1 MVPSRII
8 SADSHMLEPPDLWT
22 SRLDKKYRDQA
33 PHVEDNERGSY
44 FIAPGL
50 KPSRVSLGFGAGRSG
65 QELKE
70 HFNKGFET
78 APAGGWDP
86 VARIKDQDV
95 DGVIAEILYTT
106 YGMPLF
112 SLPDPEL
119 QHACF
124 KAYNDWLA
132 EFCAH
137 NPKRFYGIGL
147 VSLEDIAEGVKE
159 LRRCAQ
165 LGLRGAQIWGAP
177 PAARPY
183 WSRVW
188 DPVWSAGQELGM
200 PLSLHIGTGKRER
213 SAKEAAP
220 RTDAQSGRRGPFM
233 TTGYMSGVYEIQRS
247 FTDIIFGGVLE
258 RFPRLT
264 LISAENDS
272 GWIPHY
278 IYRMDHAFEKFNA
291 MSDDQL
297 PQKPSFYIKRQ
308 MMATFQDDPIGPMTY
323 EFFGED
329 NYMWASDFPH
339 TDCTWPNSRKVIE
352 RDFAKIPDSVTR
364 KIVCEN
370 VARVYHME
378 V

>member
-22 SRLDKKYRDQA
+22 TRLDKKYRDQA

-65 QELKE
+65 EELKE

-132 EFCAH
+132 EFCSH

-147 VSLEDIAEGVKE
+147 VSLEDIGEGVKE

-183 WSRVW
+183 WSQVW
-188 DPVWSAGQELGM
+188 DPVWSAAQELGM

-213 SAKEAAP
+213 STKEAAP
-220 RTDAQSGRRGPFM
+220 RTDSQSGRRGPFM
-233 TTGYMSGVYEIQRS
+233 TIGYMSGVYEIQRS

-278 IYRMDHAFEKFNA
+278 MYRMDHAFEKFNA

-352 RDFAKIPDSVTR
+352 RDFAKIPESVTR